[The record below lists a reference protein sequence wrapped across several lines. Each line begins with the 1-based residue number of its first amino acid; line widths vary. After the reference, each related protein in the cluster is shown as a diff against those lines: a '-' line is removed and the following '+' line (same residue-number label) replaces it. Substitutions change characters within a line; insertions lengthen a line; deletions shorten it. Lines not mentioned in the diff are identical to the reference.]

1 MMLTI
6 NYLTD
11 FQLNKTNERLIKQW
25 LEIVVAKEH
34 KIAGDLHY
42 IFCDDEQLLSIN
54 QKFLQHDTYTD
65 IITFP
70 TSTQPDI
77 ISGEIYVSITRVN
90 ENAKLH
96 NVSFHDELSRV
107 AVHGVLHL
115 LGYEDHS
122 LDEKKE
128 MRSKEDYYLTL
139 RP

>member
-1 MMLTI
+1 MLTI

-11 FQLNKTNERLIKQW
+11 FQLNKTAERQIKDW
-25 LEIVVAKEH
+25 LSFVITKEN
-34 KIAGDLHY
+34 KITGDIHY

-70 TSTQPDI
+70 TSSQQGI
-77 ISGEIYVSITRVN
+77 ISGEIYVSITRVT
-90 ENAKLH
+90 ENAKSQQ
-96 NVSFHDELSRV
+96 VPFYDELNRV
-107 AVHGVLHL
+107 SVHGVLHL
-115 LGYEDHS
+115 LGYEDHTP
-122 LDEKKE
+122 DEKKE

>member
-1 MMLTI
+1 MLTI

-11 FQLNKTNERLIKQW
+11 FQLNKTAERHIKDW
-25 LEIVVAKEH
+25 LSFVITKEN
-34 KIAGDLHY
+34 KITGDIHY

-70 TSTQPDI
+70 TSSQQGI
-77 ISGEIYVSITRVN
+77 ISGEIYVSITRVT
-90 ENAKLH
+90 ENAKSQQ
-96 NVSFHDELSRV
+96 VPFYDELNRV
-107 AVHGVLHL
+107 SVHGVLHL
-115 LGYEDHS
+115 LGYEDHTP
-122 LDEKKE
+122 DEKKE